1 MQEDLLAPQDEEV
14 MNGILKHVPTHVLS
28 NPDLENLRASL
39 KEEIKADYFI
49 TLRKAIGKT

>member
-1 MQEDLLAPQDEEV
+1 MLAPQDEEV

-28 NPDLENLRASL
+28 NPDLENLLASL
-39 KEEIKADYFI
+39 KEEVKADYCV